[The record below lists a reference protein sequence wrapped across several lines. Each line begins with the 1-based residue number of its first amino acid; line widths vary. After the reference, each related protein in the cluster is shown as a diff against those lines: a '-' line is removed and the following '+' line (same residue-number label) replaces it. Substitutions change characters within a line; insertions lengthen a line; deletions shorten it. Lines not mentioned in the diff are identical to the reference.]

1 MFHRLAI
8 CVLLVVLFSTHLI
21 GTASPQS
28 EMHLHCL
35 TSARA
40 VIRSDPIRISDAFSN
55 CKPELAAALSDLGL
69 DDDGL
74 RVAFSGIT
82 AHSMAPYG
90 ASRASTLPDLM
101 AAEKL
106 TCIGY
111 VFLASYFVKAL
122 LPSAKIQI
130 AGFDGG
136 VIGNHSQMFVPA
148 YRLLLDPTIG
158 LVAIATFDE
167 VLSGKIISG
176 DAIRVFRVRE
186 STDIEAF
193 AGKVHAALLEGK
205 YKPSDILYFYHGLG
219 QALDAVRENGPLW
232 EAKDIP
238 AIIRTLPTP
247 ASDDLESNLRSI
259 WSKAD

>member
-1 MFHRLAI
+1 ML
-8 CVLLVVLFSTHLI
+8 
-21 GTASPQS
+21 SPAAGA
-28 EMHLHCL
+28 ELHCL
-35 TSARA
+35 TNARA

-55 CKPELAAALSDLGL
+55 CKPELSSALSDLGL

-74 RVAFSGIT
+74 RVAFSAIT

-106 TCIGY
+106 NCVGY

-136 VIGNHSQMFVPA
+136 AVGNHSQMFVPA

-167 VLSGKIISG
+167 VLSGKIISA

-219 QALDAVRENGPLW
+219 QALDAVRENEPLW
-232 EAKDIP
+232 AAKDIP